1 MPRPRPV
8 LYEVRYAPTAHRGC
22 HWKITA
28 YPNGKRH
35 QLWFPD
41 EKAAKSQADDFNQ
54 EITAHGTQ
62 DHLPQELR
70 LMALHCSR
78 RLEVHGKNLL
88 DATDYYLK
96 YLESLR
102 HALPLLQLTDA
113 IRAEFQRRLRAGE
126 ISQRHWAGMRYSL
139 RKLDLQFGQSD
150 AQTLQAAEIKAW
162 MAGSCWSITTRNG
175 LLANFSNAF
184 NIATEQKLLNAN
196 PLLGVKRFAS
206 SKVSKKNN
214 PKFLTVPQMIALLN
228 NADASLIPYLAIC
241 AFAGLRSAEAKSLT
255 WGAVELERKKIVVPE
270 NVSKTGQERTVSI
283 LSPNLT
289 AWLLPAQFASN
300 DYIYPRQGHSEQLNQ
315 LLRQAKQTAGLWP
328 WKPKFQNALRKSFCS
343 YHYEM
348 HGTADRTAEYAGHD
362 IRMLIKVYRHAV
374 GHSEAVKY
382 WQIFP

>member
-1 MPRPRPV
+1 MPRPRSV

-28 YPNGKRH
+28 YANGKRH

-241 AFAGLRSAEAKSLT
+241 AFAG
-255 WGAVELERKKIVVPE
+255 
-270 NVSKTGQERTVSI
+270 
-283 LSPNLT
+283 
-289 AWLLPAQFASN
+289 FAFGGS
-300 DYIYPRQGHSEQLNQ
+300 
-315 LLRQAKQTAGLWP
+315 
-328 WKPKFQNALRKSFCS
+328 
-343 YHYEM
+343 
-348 HGTADRTAEYAGHD
+348 
-362 IRMLIKVYRHAV
+362 
-374 GHSEAVKY
+374 
-382 WQIFP
+382 